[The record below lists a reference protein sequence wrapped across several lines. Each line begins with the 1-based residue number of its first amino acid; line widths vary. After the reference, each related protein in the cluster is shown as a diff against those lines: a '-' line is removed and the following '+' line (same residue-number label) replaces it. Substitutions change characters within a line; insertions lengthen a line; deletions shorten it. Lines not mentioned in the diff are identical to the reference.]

1 VSLSR
6 LRTAAL
12 CTLPLLGLA
21 AQSARAA
28 VPARCAEAVQSAP
41 DAPFVTPTVTK
52 AAFILELWFGPGDD
66 PAQLRALTD
75 VLERH
80 KLRATVLVHPDMIAQ
95 NGALITDLTKHK
107 HELGLLLRAAELPD
121 PGVNPVLPPG
131 VRMPPGTQPRGPGFT
146 TLNAWLPPLRAHVKA
161 LRAHTDLAVD
171 AVSIDVLSGG
181 AEQAFEAMGI
191 RAVLPQDPMEPG
203 PPRVL
208 RSATGE
214 PARGRVLPAD
224 HWKDPCGPAL
234 PAWTPAALDRAGA
247 AAGASPAARI
257 SLPVA
262 GAQPALLERWLTEVV
277 EPAGWQVITA
287 SAAAAKARAVGG
299 GLIGAAL
306 APAELPPSLAP
317 GRYVERVALI
327 AAAPLVLEGA
337 RLPRSLPGGLTLTE
351 YVQGMVLW
359 AADPTAEGYR
369 LGPLG
374 GPGELARST
383 VRPGL
388 RLEAE
393 LVRAAMQ
400 ELKPG
405 LSGSLPSA
413 VSVGEHLLTISELAV
428 ILSQMALDQ
437 PLSVQAKPPPDPF
450 APDLGWG
457 RSGTSGG

>member
-1 VSLSR
+1 MV
-6 LRTAAL
+6 L
-12 CTLPLLGLA
+12 CSLPLLALVA
-21 AQSARAA
+21 AEAAAA

-41 DAPFVTPTVTK
+41 DAPFVPPSSPK
-52 AAFILELWFGPGDD
+52 ADFILELWFGPGDD
-66 PAQLRALTD
+66 PAALRALTD

-95 NGALITDLTKHK
+95 NGDLIAGLVKRK
-107 HELGLLLRAAELPD
+107 HELGLLLRASELPD

-131 VRMPPGTQPRGPGFT
+131 VRMPPGTQPRGPGFA

-161 LRAHTDLAVD
+161 LRAHTDAAVD

-203 PPRVL
+203 PARVL

-262 GAQPALLERWLTEVV
+262 GSQPALLERWLVEVFG
-277 EPAGWQVITA
+277 PAGWQAVPA
-287 SAAAAKARAVGG
+287 SAAAARARAVGG

-306 APAELPPSLAP
+306 AQAEVPPGLAP
-317 GRYVERVALI
+317 GRYVERSALL

-337 RLPRSLPGGLTLTE
+337 RLPRTLPGGLTLTE

-359 AADPTAEGYR
+359 AADPAAEGYR

-388 RLEAE
+388 ALSADA
-393 LVRAAMQ
+393 LRAAMV

-413 VSVGEHLLTISELAV
+413 VSVGDHLLTISELAV
-428 ILSQMALDQ
+428 ALSQLALDQ

-457 RSGTSGG
+457 RSGTP